1 MFNMKSI
8 DINCDLGEGLLTD
21 EQIIPLISSANI
33 ACGYHAGDAD
43 TMKRTIE
50 LCMQHN
56 VAVGAHPSWPDKEN
70 FGRTEMQKTTE
81 EIYDIVTAQLF
92 TIAQLAKEQRAVLH
106 HVKPHGALY
115 NQSAKDKTIAAAIAK
130 AVYDF
135 DPSLILFGL
144 SGSVSLTE
152 ATALS
157 LQTVHEVFADRTY
170 QDDGSLTPRS
180 QPDALITDEQT
191 SLQQIL
197 QMIKSNTV
205 ASVTGKVI
213 TLKAD
218 TICIHGDGSNA
229 VAFAKTISSALKQT
243 NIVIKAN

>member
-1 MFNMKSI
+1 MKSI
-8 DINCDLGEGLLTD
+8 DLNCDLGEGLTTD

-33 ACGYHAGDAD
+33 ACGYHAGDVD

-50 LCMQHN
+50 LCLQHN
-56 VAVGAHPSWPDKEN
+56 VAIGPHPSWPDKEN
-70 FGRTEMQKTTE
+70 FGRTEMQKTAE

-92 TIAQLAKEQRAVLH
+92 TIAQLAKEQGAVLH

-130 AVYDF
+130 AVYGF

-152 ATALS
+152 ATALG
-157 LQTVHEVFADRTY
+157 LQTAHEVFSDRTY
-170 QDDGSLTPRS
+170 RDDGSLTPRS
-180 QPDALITDEQT
+180 QPNALITDEQT

-197 QMIKSNTV
+197 QMINTNTV
-205 ASVTGKVI
+205 TTLTGEII

-229 VAFAKTISSALKQT
+229 VAFAKTISSALKQ
-243 NIVIKAN
+243 NHIDIKAN

>member
-1 MFNMKSI
+1 MKSI
-8 DINCDLGEGLLTD
+8 DLNCDLGEGLLTD

-33 ACGYHAGDAD
+33 ACGYHAGDMD

-50 LCMQHN
+50 LCLQHN
-56 VAVGAHPSWPDKEN
+56 VAIGAHPSWPDKEN

-81 EIYDIVTAQLF
+81 EIYDIITAQLF
-92 TIAQLAKEQRAVLH
+92 TIAQLAKEKGSALH

-135 DPSLILFGL
+135 NPSLIMFGL
-144 SGSVSLTE
+144 SGSISLTE
-152 ATALS
+152 ATALG
-157 LQTVHEVFADRTY
+157 LQTAHEVFADRTY

-180 QPDALITDEQT
+180 QPNALITDEQT
-191 SLQQIL
+191 SLQQIV
-197 QMIKSNTV
+197 QMINSNTV
-205 ASVTGKVI
+205 TSVTGKI
-213 TLKAD
+213 INLKAD

-229 VAFAKTISSALKQT
+229 VTFAKTISSALKQAH
-243 NIVIKAN
+243 IDIKAN

>member
-1 MFNMKSI
+1 MKSI
-8 DINCDLGEGLLTD
+8 DLNCDLGEGLTTD

-33 ACGYHAGDAD
+33 ACGYHAGDVD
-43 TMKRTIE
+43 TMKHTIE
-50 LCMQHN
+50 LCLQQH
-56 VAVGAHPSWPDKEN
+56 VAIGAHPSWPDKEN
-70 FGRTEMQKTTE
+70 FGRTEMQKTAE
-81 EIYDIVTAQLF
+81 ETYDIVNAQLF
-92 TIAQLAKEQRAVLH
+92 IIAQTAKEQGATLH

-115 NQSAKDKTIAAAIAK
+115 NQSAKDKFIAAAIAK

-152 ATALS
+152 ATALG
-157 LQTVHEVFADRTY
+157 LQTAHEVFADRTY

-180 QPDALITDEQT
+180 QSNALITDEQT

-197 QMIKSNTV
+197 QMINMHTV
-205 ASVTGKVI
+205 TSVTGKII

-229 VAFAKTISSALKQT
+229 VSFTKTISSALKKAH
-243 NIVIKAN
+243 IDIKAN

>member
-1 MFNMKSI
+1 MKSI
-8 DINCDLGEGLLTD
+8 DLNCDLGEGVTTD
-21 EQIIPLISSANI
+21 KQIIPLISSANI

-56 VAVGAHPSWPDKEN
+56 VAIGAHPSWPDKKN
-70 FGRTEMQKTTE
+70 FGRTEMLKTTE
-81 EIYDIVTAQLF
+81 EIYEIVTAQL
-92 TIAQLAKEQRAVLH
+92 TLIAETANRLGSQLH

-135 DPSLILFGL
+135 DTSLILFGL

-152 ATALS
+152 ATALG
-157 LQTVHEVFADRTY
+157 LQTAHEVFADRTY

-180 QPDALITDEQT
+180 QPNALITDEQL
-191 SLQQIL
+191 SLQQII
-197 QMIKSNTV
+197 QMISTQTV
-205 ASVTGKVI
+205 TSVTGKII

-229 VAFAKTISSALKQT
+229 VAFAKTISSALKQAH
-243 NIVIKAN
+243 IDIKAN

>member
-1 MFNMKSI
+1 MKSI
-8 DINCDLGEGLLTD
+8 DLNCDLGEGLLTD

-33 ACGYHAGDAD
+33 ACGYHAGDMD

-50 LCMQHN
+50 LCLQHN
-56 VAVGAHPSWPDKEN
+56 VAIGAHPSWHDKEN
-70 FGRTEMQKTTE
+70 FGRTEMQKTAE

-92 TIAQLAKEQRAVLH
+92 TIAQLAKEQGAVLH

-135 DPSLILFGL
+135 APSLIMFGL
-144 SGSVSLTE
+144 SGSISLTE
-152 ATALS
+152 ANRFG
-157 LQTVHEVFADRTY
+157 LQTAHEVFADRTY
-170 QDDGSLTPRS
+170 RDDGSLTPRS
-180 QPDALITDEQT
+180 QPNALITDEQT

-197 QMIKSNTV
+197 QLINTQT
-205 ASVTGKVI
+205 VTTVTEKI
-213 TLKAD
+213 IALKAD

-229 VAFAKTISSALKQT
+229 VVFAKTISSALKQ
-243 NIVIKAN
+243 NHIDIKAN